1 MAIKIKPL
9 PLAGKTNTVIW
20 KFASLLTGVVL
31 FIGGLGHGASYV
43 LALGG
48 VGSVVLLAFVAY
60 KKTKIIIP
68 KGFLI
73 YGLFIFLFALS
84 LFWSLNWPSSLGH
97 LVLYVSGGVFW
108 VAFFNLK
115 GKSKNAIENIVVILG
130 ILFGTFALAYK
141 YLNFAPFGR
150 APFSLVYPAIANHHH
165 IGDIWAIVTVIVIH
179 KVFVRKKY
187 LYFLLFIPGV
197 FFLILSL
204 SKSAYLALATG
215 AYFIFYYKG
224 WIQKYNKILAIL
236 LFIIVALFLFAGAQK
251 TTLFSR
257 PYFYQALAGLIK
269 HPLGV
274 GYGNFESV
282 STECFGC
289 FDDKLL
295 SFSSVT
301 HNIILEVLVG
311 MGILGLSFVY
321 WLYLVS
327 RDLLESLKENNLAV
341 SASFFAL
348 LTNFFFDF
356 TYFIPTMLW
365 IFFIFLGLAQEKH
378 EQTKGEIIIIYAMS
392 AFLIVA
398 SFLLSFVLLKFDVL
412 R

>member
-1 MAIKIKPL
+1 MTIKTKFWQLISIL
-9 PLAGKTNTVIW
+9 VGVI
-20 KFASLLTGVVL
+20 L

-60 KKTKIIIP
+60 KKTRIRFP

-73 YGLFIFLFALS
+73 YGLFIVLFALS
-84 LFWSLNWPSSLGH
+84 LFWSLNWQKSLGY

-115 GKSKNAIENIVVILG
+115 GKSKNFIENIVLILG
-130 ILFGTFALAYK
+130 ILFGIFALAYK

-165 IGDIWAIVTVIVIH
+165 IGDIWAIVAVIVIH
-179 KVFVRKKY
+179 KVFIRKKY
-187 LYFLLFIPGV
+187 LYSLLFIPGAY
-197 FFLILSL
+197 FLVLSL
-204 SKSAYLALATG
+204 SKSAYLALAMG
-215 AYFIFYYKG
+215 EYFIFYYKG
-224 WIQKYNKILAIL
+224 WVQKYKKIFVIL
-236 LFIIVALFLFAGAQK
+236 LFIIVVALFLFAGVHK

-257 PYFYQALAGLIK
+257 PYYFQAVAGLIK

-274 GYGNFESV
+274 GYGNFESI

-289 FDDKLL
+289 FSDKLA

-301 HNIILEVLVG
+301 HNIVLEILAG
-311 MGILGLSFVY
+311 MGILGLSFAL
-321 WLYLVS
+321 WLYLVFK
-327 RDLLESLKENNLAV
+327 DLLEKTEENNLAIT
-341 SASFFAL
+341 ASFFAIFA
-348 LTNFFFDF
+348 NFFFDF
-356 TYFIPTMLW
+356 TYFIPTMFWL
-365 IFFIFLGLAQEKH
+365 FFLFLGIAQKAN
-378 EQTKGEIIIIYAMS
+378 EQTKGEMFFIYAMG
-392 AFLIVA
+392 AFLIIA
-398 SFLLSFVLLKFDVL
+398 SFLLSFGLLRFDVL